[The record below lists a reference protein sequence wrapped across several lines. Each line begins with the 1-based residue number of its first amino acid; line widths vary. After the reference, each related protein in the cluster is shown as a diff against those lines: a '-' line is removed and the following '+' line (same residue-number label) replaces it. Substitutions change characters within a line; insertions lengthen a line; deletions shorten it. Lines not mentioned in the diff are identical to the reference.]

1 MAKTTL
7 HSLLNFMLSFVFWF
21 RVVVNVIEMNILEKL
36 LSFIVIFYSQSFL
49 IPIVSVG
56 GGVTCTFRR
65 NDNKKE

>member
-36 LSFIVIFYSQSFL
+36 LSVIFYSQSFL